1 MVDIKI
7 IYSLLWVATVLC
19 YLLGDVLRIY
29 AGNFKPGEIGGKLVS
44 HKMYFGIAII
54 MVIIKSIIYLWKEI
68 LPINNCKE

>member
-29 AGNFKPGEIGGKLVS
+29 AGNFKPGE
-44 HKMYFGIAII
+44 MYFGIAII